1 MYILNIINN
10 PDLIFIIL
18 TFLIVVC
25 ACFVI
30 ISKNPIH
37 SLLFLVIIFIIATVI
52 FLILDVEFIAMLFL
66 VLYIGAIIVLF
77 LFVVMMLNVRIL
89 ELNERII
96 SYIPIASII
105 VLIFFVLIL
114 TILRMNF
121 IIEKS
126 LISSNILYITDF
138 FVNELVFF
146 NYKNI
151 KYIFFQNFINYSN
164 LNILGFILY
173 TEYIYIF
180 FLCGIVLL
188 IAMIGSILLTL
199 QNISL
204 SKKQDYYFQTSQ
216 DISKSIRY
224 IK

>member
-10 PDLIFIIL
+10 PNLIFLIL
-18 TFLIVVC
+18 TFLIVIC
-25 ACFVI
+25 ASFVI

-37 SLLFLVIIFIIATVI
+37 SLLFLVLIFILSTII

-96 SYIPIASII
+96 SYIPISII
-105 VLIFFVLIL
+105 IILIFFILIL
-114 TILRMNF
+114 TILRLNF

-126 LISSNILYITDF
+126 LLENNILYITDF
-138 FVNELVFF
+138 FFNELIFF
-146 NYKNI
+146 NYKNME
-151 KYIFFQNFINYSN
+151 YILFQNFINKSN
-164 LNILGFILY
+164 LNLIGFVLY

-188 IAMIGSILLTL
+188 IAMIGSIILTL
-199 QNISL
+199 QNITI
-204 SKKQDYYFQTSQ
+204 SKRQDYYFQTSQ
-216 DISKSIRY
+216 NVLKSIRY

>member
-10 PDLIFIIL
+10 SNLIFLIL
-18 TFLIVVC
+18 TFLTVVC
-25 ACFVI
+25 ACFVV

-37 SLLFLVIIFIIATVI
+37 SLLFLVLIFILATII
-52 FLILDVEFIAMLFL
+52 FLILGVEFIAMLFL
-66 VLYIGAIIVLF
+66 VLYIGAIVVLF

-96 SYIPIASII
+96 SYIPIAITI
-105 VLIFFVLIL
+105 VFIFFILIL

-121 IIEKS
+121 IVEKS
-126 LISSNILYITDF
+126 LIWNNFLDITNF
-138 FVNELVFF
+138 FINELVFF
-146 NYKNI
+146 NYKNV
-151 KYIFFQNFINYSN
+151 KYIFFQNFISYSN
-164 LNILGFILY
+164 LNLIGFVLY

-180 FLCGIVLL
+180 LLCGIILL
-188 IAMIGSILLTL
+188 IAMIGSIILTL

-216 DISKSIRY
+216 DILKSIRY
-224 IK
+224 VK

>member
-1 MYILNIINN
+1 MYILNVINN
-10 PDLIFIIL
+10 FNLIFLIL
-18 TFLIVVC
+18 TVLTTLC

-37 SLLFLVIIFIIATVI
+37 SLLFLVLIFILATVI
-52 FLILDVEFIAMLFL
+52 FLILDVEFVAMLFL
-66 VLYIGAIIVLF
+66 VLYIGAIVVLF

-96 SYIPIASII
+96 SYIPIAIII
-105 VLIFFVLIL
+105 VLIFFILIL

-121 IIEKS
+121 IIEES
-126 LISSNILYITDF
+126 LIWSDFLYITDF
-138 FVNELVFF
+138 FINELIFF
-146 NYKNI
+146 NYNNI
-151 KYIFFQNFINYSN
+151 RHIFFQNFISYSN
-164 LNILGFILY
+164 LNLIGFVLY

-180 FLCGIVLL
+180 FLCGIILL
-188 IAMIGSILLTL
+188 IAMIGSIILTL

-216 DISKSIRY
+216 NILKSIRY